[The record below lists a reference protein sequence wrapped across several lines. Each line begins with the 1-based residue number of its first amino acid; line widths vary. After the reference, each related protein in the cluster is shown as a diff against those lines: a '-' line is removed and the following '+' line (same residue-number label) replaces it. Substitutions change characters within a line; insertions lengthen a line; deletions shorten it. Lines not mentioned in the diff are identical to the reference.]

1 MTSKLLAKVLLLCS
15 LIGAVAQAEP
25 LRLQIIDPLN
35 DQFNTGIIDLSGLTL
50 DFNTTTGAYTITVQ
64 ASAARPFSGLF
75 RLNLFFLN
83 PDTGLG
89 ISTSAMLIDNVNDI
103 TLASPSTS
111 VVLTGV
117 ESNLTLWKVGDRVAI
132 NSVPFG
138 SPANLGLSFNSGVLA
153 FSGVGFTGNDV
164 FGTPGGGAGAVN
176 YANIT
181 AAPAESTVPEPGSG
195 ILFGAGASLLAAA
208 YLRRTRRG

>member
-1 MTSKLLAKVLLLCS
+1 MTSRLLAKLLLLCS
-15 LIGAVAQAEP
+15 LTGAVTQAEP
-25 LRLQIIDPLN
+25 LRLQIFDPLG
-35 DQFNTGIIDLSGLTL
+35 DQFNTGIIDLTGLTL

-64 ASAARPFSGLF
+64 ASAANPFSGLF
-75 RLNLFFLN
+75 RLNIFFIN

-89 ISTSAMLIDNVNDI
+89 ISTSAMLVDNLNDI

-117 ESNLTLWKVGDRVAI
+117 ENNLTLWKIGDRVAI

-138 SPANLGLSFNSGVLA
+138 SPANFGLAFNSGVFA
-153 FSGVGFTGNDV
+153 ASGGILTGNDV

-176 YANIT
+176 YANLT
-181 AAPAESTVPEPGSG
+181 AGPAESTVPEPGSG

-208 YLRRTRRG
+208 YLRRTRRR